1 MVVRHVGENGGKVKY
16 KHVTRP
22 PGPEPEVRPYDR
34 RQYLII
40 VISKKEGNQNNYI
53 ILKASAMVRG
63 IEVLSSVWFIL
74 IPQKHHGRFW
84 TKGVASLVIL
94 RGI

>member
-40 VISKKEGNQNNYI
+40 VISKKEGNQHKYST
-53 ILKASAMVRG
+53 LKSSAMVHAIVYFQCG
-63 IEVLSSVWFIL
+63 SC
-74 IPQKHHGRFW
+74 
-84 TKGVASLVIL
+84 
-94 RGI
+94 